1 MAGTHCRFPTGGGCW
16 GMGAKHQEA
25 ALIEINVQSVS
36 QLFNSMDPS
45 PFHERDLDHD
55 AEEFIVS
62 WAQEHPKSVG
72 FKLVLH
78 VREAPEMRDAA
89 QVLPDSIHHFFAYK
103 AEMNRRDFHRLMREG
118 WHCLLIG
125 LSFLGTCVALSHA
138 LKPAGASW
146 QSIVSEGLTIMGW
159 VAMWRPL
166 EIYLYRWWPVRALGR
181 IYERLSQMPVDLRMP
196 GAGALPEGNA
206 AQPFGNPAERPRRQ
220 SLP

>member
-1 MAGTHCRFPTGGGCW
+1 
-16 GMGAKHQEA
+16 MGAKHQEEA
-25 ALIEINVQSVS
+25 MIEINVQSVS

-55 AEEFIVS
+55 AEEFILS
-62 WAQEHPKSVG
+62 WAQEHPKSVA

-103 AEMNRRDFHRLMREG
+103 AEMTRRDFHRLMREG

-125 LSFLGTCVALSHA
+125 LSFLGTCVALAHA
-138 LKPAGASW
+138 LKPTGVSW

-181 IYERLSQMPVDLRMP
+181 IYERLSTMPVDLRMP
-196 GAGALPEGNA
+196 GAGPLPEGNA
-206 AQPFGNPAERPRRQ
+206 AQPFGNPAEHPRRQ
-220 SLP
+220 SLA